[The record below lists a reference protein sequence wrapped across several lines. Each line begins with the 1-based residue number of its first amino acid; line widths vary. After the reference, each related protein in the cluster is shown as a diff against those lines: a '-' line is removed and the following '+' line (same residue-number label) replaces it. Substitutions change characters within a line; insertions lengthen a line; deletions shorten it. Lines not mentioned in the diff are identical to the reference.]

1 MNMKTNV
8 NNYMKKG
15 IIAVAAWLLASTA
28 CFAQFS
34 GGDGSKEN
42 PYILRTNDDLKL
54 FAQYVNEKGDESAQ
68 TNWSKDKYFVI
79 DSDSLTAEVSIGHG
93 GIAECNLNDKV
104 KLKLTADRYCTGE
117 RIPEWC
123 KNRYYSVMQVGTKN
137 YPNGILLKEIYS
149 WVPATEVLDGT
160 YTFQGELDGKN
171 NTLFVNTPEAKASE
185 SDKVDAFISNSGV
198 VKNLNQVRGAAPK
211 AAPAPATKRE
221 IEHRTP
227 DTQSSGTIVYMPKEE
242 QVENPDSVAQA
253 KLEELLVEKGFHQFS
268 IGVRGGTASL
278 MQNFT
283 NNENGKW
290 NAGYNALLDLQYAY
304 YFKKKNPEAAYW
316 GIRTGVS
323 VGYMANGAK
332 SGINDQY
339 SITDVEGDNI
349 NYTVTADKVVE
360 NDAQIQVEI
369 PIMATVLYKGLFA
382 NFGPKVVLPVFSHY
396 SQKVTNPNVI
406 ADFTDY
412 SVVVPNEVITGMV
425 TDDQTKGKWDNSKF
439 NLMLTAE
446 IGYEWTLK
454 NKNSFGI
461 GAFAN
466 YSVLNTY
473 KNDAS
478 LESLIQVTTKPGEN
492 PNNPQAIV
500 DLFSVTESYV
510 DKMGYFDCGVKL
522 VYNFNFFKK

>member
-1 MNMKTNV
+1 MKTNV

-15 IIAVAAWLLASTA
+15 ITAVAAWLLASTA

-42 PYILRTNDDLKL
+42 PYVLRTNDDLKL

-93 GIAECNLNDKV
+93 GIADCELNDKV

-123 KNRYYSVMQVGTKN
+123 KNRYYSVMQVGTKRF
-137 YPNGILLKEIYS
+137 PNGILLREIYS

-160 YTFQGELDGKN
+160 YTFQGELDGQN
-171 NTLFVNTPEAKASE
+171 NTLFVNTPEAKAAE
-185 SDKVDAFISNSGV
+185 GNNVDAFVSNSGV
-198 VKNLNQVRGAAPK
+198 VKNLKQVRGVGKQPAKSTVAPK
-211 AAPAPATKRE
+211 PSD
-221 IEHRTP
+221 RTP
-227 DTQSSGTIVYMPKEE
+227 DTQGAGNVVYMPKME
-242 QVENPDSVAQA
+242 QVENPDSVETERLKEVMKQD
-253 KLEELLVEKGFHQFS
+253 GFHQFS

-304 YFKKKNPEAAYW
+304 YFKKKTAEAAYW

-349 NYTVTADKVVE
+349 DYTVTADKVVE
-360 NDAQIQVEI
+360 NDAQLQVEI
-369 PIMATVLYKGLFA
+369 PVMATVLYKGLFA

-396 SQKVTNPNVI
+396 SQKVTNPNVV

-425 TDDQTKGKWDNSKF
+425 TDDQTKGKWAHSKV

-466 YSVLNTY
+466 YSVLDTY
-473 KNDAS
+473 KNNAS

-492 PNNPQAIV
+492 PENPQAVV

>member
-1 MNMKTNV
+1 MKTNV
-8 NNYMKKG
+8 NKYMKKG
-15 IIAVAAWLLASTA
+15 IIAIAAWLLATPA

-42 PYILRTNDDLKL
+42 PYVLRTNDDLKV
-54 FAQYVNEKGDESAQ
+54 FAQYVNEQGDTNTQ
-68 TNWSKDKYFVI
+68 NNWSKDKYFVI
-79 DSDSLTAEVSIGHG
+79 DSDSLTADISIGHG
-93 GIAECNLNDKV
+93 GIANCNLNDKV

-123 KNRYYSVMQVGTKN
+123 KNRYYSVAQVGTQRF
-137 YPNGILLKEIYS
+137 PNGILLKEIYS

-160 YTFQGELDGKN
+160 YTFQGTLNGKN
-171 NTLFVNTPEAKASE
+171 NTLFVNTPNSTEAN
-185 SDKVDAFISNSGV
+185 VFVSNSGEV
-198 VKNLNQVRGAAPK
+198 NNLKQVRGVGRQ
-211 AAPAPATKRE
+211 AAPAKAEESTTKHE
-221 IEHRTP
+221 PSDRTP
-227 DTQSSGTIVYMPKEE
+227 DTQSPGNVVYMPKVEPI
-242 QVENPDSVAQA
+242 ENPDSVANEQL
-253 KLEELLVEKGFHQFS
+253 KQLLVQDGFHQFS

-304 YFKKKNPEAAYW
+304 YFKKKTPEAAYW

-332 SGINDQY
+332 SAINDQY
-339 SITDVEGDNI
+339 SIVDGDGDNI
-349 NYTVTADKVVE
+349 DYSVTADKVVE

-369 PIMATVLYKGLFA
+369 PVMATVLYKGMFA
-382 NFGPKVVLPVFSHY
+382 NFGPKFVLPVYAHY
-396 SQKVTNPNVI
+396 SQKVTNPNVV
-406 ADFTDY
+406 ANFTDY
-412 SVVVPNEVITGMV
+412 NVVIPNEVITGMV
-425 TDDQTKGKWDNSKF
+425 TDDQTKGKWEHSKF

-446 IGYEWTLK
+446 IGYEWALK

-492 PNNPQAIV
+492 AENPQAVV

-510 DKMGYFDCGVKL
+510 DKMGYFDCGLKL